1 MSVFPDNLESRWR
14 SGMRRFLLRLVGLT
28 TGVTALGATF
38 ATTGFAATVPFMPCC
53 FLPHTG
59 VATAMECCFNFVM
72 ECCKRFLS

>member
-1 MSVFPDNLESRWR
+1 
-14 SGMRRFLLRLVGLT
+14 MRRFLLRVVGLT

-53 FLPHTG
+53 FNPATS
-59 VATAMECCFNFVM
+59 VATAMQCCAHIVM